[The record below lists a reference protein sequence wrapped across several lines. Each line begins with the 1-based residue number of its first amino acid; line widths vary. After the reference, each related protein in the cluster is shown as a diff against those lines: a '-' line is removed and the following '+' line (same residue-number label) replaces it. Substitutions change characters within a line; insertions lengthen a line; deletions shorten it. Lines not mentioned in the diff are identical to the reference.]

1 MRLPRLNCTQLLRQ
15 QVEFLFSPIKGF
27 LASLLQIDDPQNFYV
42 CRLSAPVFPGE
53 DPQTDISC
61 FPPLSPMPFKDLERS
76 PLLIASAPQAPKPVL
91 AMCCMDHP

>member
-53 DPQTDISC
+53 DPQTDIRC

-76 PLLIASAPQAPKPVL
+76 PLLIASAPQAPRPVL